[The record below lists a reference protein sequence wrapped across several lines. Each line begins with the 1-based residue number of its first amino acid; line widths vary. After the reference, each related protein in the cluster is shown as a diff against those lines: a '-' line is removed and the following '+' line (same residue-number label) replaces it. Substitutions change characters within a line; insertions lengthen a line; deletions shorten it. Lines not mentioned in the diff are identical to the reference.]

1 MSHVGYY
8 VYDITTENIYS
19 EEDFGLITS
28 SLDDVEDYGQISELH
43 TQELSEDWY
52 YIYVNQSFFPFGSIV
67 FDQTKN
73 TAKYFRTSP
82 LASYN
87 SSGSFIILSGLS
99 PPDPY
104 SFSRASYISSGIV
117 TISGI
122 SPTRKI
128 STYGYYG
135 DDSNPGTSGT
145 ITISQQTSPTR
156 EKKSNSYVGF
166 GNLSGFA
173 DGLSNYTLK
182 YSASGTISLSE
193 TLIESHTKISVGL
206 GTLSLSG
213 TSLESYSIEIEK
225 NTLLFNFS
233 GESRN
238 RLNTIYV
245 GKVPNELNV
254 TGTANIR
261 FRPSSP
267 ATGLLRFVRHDS
279 DNNYDTCDQE
289 ELTCDNQDSANISFV
304 SNPVENTVL
313 FEFIGNANTGEITT
327 YEYSSSGSYDLYG
340 SYQDLKVI
348 HVESGV
354 GTLFVVSSSVE
365 KVVDIY
371 TGSGT
376 LFNVSGAFESYSIKT
391 LESIGIFNVSGSAF
405 TQIQSIYTNVGI
417 GLFTVSGFANT
428 RKISTYT
435 KDGFGNIFLSGE
447 LNYPD
452 VIFIPSPDGFGSINI
467 LGASNNS
474 LTKSYVNT
482 FGTLFAV
489 SSGLESLSKSDYIG
503 IGTIYSQEIFGTCKF
518 NLFEIPRTYVCII

>member
-1 MSHVGYY
+1 MSYVGYY
-8 VYDITTENIYS
+8 VYDITTENVYS

-28 SLDDVEDYGQISELH
+28 SSDDVEDYGQISEPYIR
-43 TQELSEDWY
+43 ESSEDWF
-52 YIYVNQSFFPFGSIV
+52 YIYIKESFFPFGSIV
-67 FDQTKN
+67 FDQTKDI
-73 TAKYFRTSP
+73 AKYFRSLP
-82 LASYN
+82 LVSYG
-87 SSGSFIILSGLS
+87 SSGTFNLLSGLS

-104 SFSRASYISSGIV
+104 SFSPASYISSGIV

-182 YSASGTISLSE
+182 YNTSGTISLSE
-193 TLIESHTKISVGL
+193 TLIESHTKTSVGL

-233 GESRN
+233 GESKN

-245 GKVPNELNV
+245 GKVPDKLNL
-254 TGTANIR
+254 TGTADIN
-261 FRPSSP
+261 FTPNYP
-267 ATGLLRFVRHDS
+267 VTGLFRFVRHDS

-289 ELTCDNQDSANISFV
+289 ELTCDKQDSSNVSFV

-313 FEFIGNANTGEITT
+313 FEFIGNANTREIAT

-340 SYQDLKVI
+340 SYQELKVI
-348 HVESGV
+348 RVASGV
-354 GTLFVVSSSVE
+354 GTLFAVSSSVE
-365 KVVDIY
+365 KEVDIY

-376 LFNVSGAFESYSIKT
+376 LFNVSGAFESYSIQT
-391 LESIGIFNVSGSAF
+391 LESSGIFNVFGSAF

-417 GLFTVSGFANT
+417 GLFTVSGFADT
-428 RKISTYT
+428 RKISTYI

-467 LGASNNS
+467 LGTSNNS
-474 LTKSYVNT
+474 LTKSYLNT
-482 FGTLFAV
+482 FGTLFAL
-489 SSGLESLSKSDYIG
+489 SSGLESLSKSTYIG
-503 IGTIYSQEIFGTCKF
+503 IGTIYSQEIFGTYKL